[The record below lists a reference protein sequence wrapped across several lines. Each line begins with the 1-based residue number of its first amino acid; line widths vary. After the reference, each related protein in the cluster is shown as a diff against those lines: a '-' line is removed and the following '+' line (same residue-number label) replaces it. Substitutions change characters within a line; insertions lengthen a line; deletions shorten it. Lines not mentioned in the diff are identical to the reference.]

1 MGESQK
7 GHSGSK
13 VMDSFIWR
21 LFERLGAK
29 GVELVVSLVL
39 ANILDTEMF
48 GSIALVLVVINIM
61 QVFVDGGLGN
71 ALIQKKDS
79 DNKDFSTVFFF
90 NIVFCAILY
99 TILFFTAPYFAA
111 FYDDLS
117 LTPIIRVLGLTVV
130 ISGVKNVQIA
140 YVSKTMQFK
149 RFFFSTLGGTVF
161 AAIAGIYLALNG
173 YGMWALVVQS
183 VSNTAID
190 TIILWIT
197 VKWKP
202 EFYFSFKRLKVLFS
216 YGWKL
221 LVSQLLDT
229 GYNQLRSLIIGKKY
243 TKDDLAYYDRAN
255 QFPGFIT
262 ANINTS
268 IDSVLFPAM
277 SGVQDDRERIKAM
290 TKRAMKTSIFLMA
303 PMMAGLA
310 CCATPIVMLVLN
322 DSWLPLVP
330 YMIIL
335 CISYTFY
342 PLHTANLN
350 AIKAEGRSDK
360 FLILEIIKKVL
371 GMALLL
377 VSMWHG
383 VMAITLSMLVSDV
396 LCQIINSWPNKKLIN
411 YGYFEQLKD
420 ILPSIILAWVMGGAV
435 YCVNFLGL
443 HEFVTLAIQIP
454 LGVAIYTLGA
464 KLFKMESFD
473 YLLTVIKSI
482 IGKKEKTT

>member
-1 MGESQK
+1 
-7 GHSGSK
+7 
-13 VMDSFIWR
+13 
-21 LFERLGAK
+21 
-29 GVELVVSLVL
+29 
-39 ANILDTEMF
+39 
-48 GSIALVLVVINIM
+48 M
-61 QVFVDGGLGN
+61 QVFVDSGLGN

-161 AAIAGIYLALNG
+161 AAVAGIYLALNG

-202 EFYFSFKRLKVLFS
+202 EFYFSFKRLKILFQ

-229 GYNQLRSLIIGKKY
+229 GYAQIRSLIIGKKY

-277 SGVQDDRERIKAM
+277 SGVQDDKERVKAM

-310 CCATPIVMLVLN
+310 CCATPIVKLVLN

-330 YMIIL
+330 YMIVL
-335 CISYTFY
+335 CISYMFY

-350 AIKAEGRSDK
+350 AIKALGRSDK
-360 FLILEIIKKVL
+360 FLILEIIKKSV
-371 GMALLL
+371 GMVLLL
-377 VSMWHG
+377 ISMWHG
-383 VMAITLSMLVSDV
+383 VMAIALSMLASDII
-396 LCQIINSWPNKKLIN
+396 CQIINSWPNKKLIN
-411 YGYFEQLKD
+411 YGYLEQLKD
-420 ILPSIILAWVMGGAV
+420 ILPSIILAWVMGGIV

-443 HEFVTLAIQIP
+443 HEFITLAIQIP
-454 LGVAIYTLGA
+454 LGVAVYTLGA

>member
-1 MGESQK
+1 MGSEST
-7 GHSGSK
+7 GNK
-13 VMDSFIWR
+13 VMSSFLWR
-21 LFERLGAK
+21 LFERVGAK
-29 GVELVVSLVL
+29 GVELIVSLVL
-39 ANILDTEMF
+39 AKMLDQELF
-48 GSIALVLVVINIM
+48 GSIVLVLVVITIM
-61 QVFVDGGLGN
+61 QVFVDSGLGN

-90 NIVFCAILY
+90 NIVFCAVLY
-99 TILFFTAPYFAA
+99 TVLFFTAPAFAR

-117 LTPIIRVLGLTVV
+117 LTPVIRVLGLTVV

-149 RFFFSTLGGTVF
+149 RFFFSTLGGTIF
-161 AAIAGIYLALNG
+161 AAVAGLVLAFNG
-173 YGMWALVVQS
+173 YGIWAIVVQS

-190 TIILWIT
+190 TVILWIT

-202 EFYFSFKRLKVLFS
+202 DLYFSFKRLKVLFA

-229 GYNQLRSLIIGKKY
+229 GYTQLRSLIIGKKH
-243 TKDDLAYYDRAN
+243 TKEDLAYYDRAN

-277 SGVQDDRERIKAM
+277 SGVQDDKERVKSM
-290 TKRAMKTSIFLMA
+290 TRRAMKTSIFLMA
-303 PMMAGLA
+303 PMMAGLS
-310 CCATPIVMLVLN
+310 CCAVPLVKLLLN
-322 DSWLPLVP
+322 ETWLPLVP
-330 YMIIL
+330 YMIVL

-350 AIKAEGRSDK
+350 AIKALGRSDK
-360 FLILEIIKKVL
+360 FLILEIIKKAV
-371 GMALLL
+371 GITLLL
-377 VSMWHG
+377 ISMWHG
-383 VMAITLSMLVSDV
+383 VFAITLSLLVSDII
-396 LCQIINSWPNKKLIN
+396 CQVINSWPNRKLIN

-420 ILPSIILAWVMGGAV
+420 ILPSIIMAWVMGGIV

-443 HEFVTLAIQIP
+443 SDIITLLIQVP
-454 LGVAIYTLGA
+454 LGVVIYALGA
-464 KLFKMESFD
+464 KLFRMESFD
-473 YLLTVIKSI
+473 YLLDVIKSI
-482 IGKKEKTT
+482 IGKKEKTA

>member
-1 MGESQK
+1 MGESRK
-7 GHSGSK
+7 DHSGSK
-13 VMDSFIWR
+13 VMSGFIWR
-21 LFERLGAK
+21 LFERVGAK
-29 GVELVVSLVL
+29 GVELIVSLVL
-39 ANILDTEMF
+39 AKMLDTELF
-48 GSIALVLVVINIM
+48 GSIVLVLVVINIM
-61 QVFVDGGLGN
+61 QVFVDSGLGN

-90 NIVFCAILY
+90 NIVFCAVLY
-99 TILFFTAPYFAA
+99 TILYFTAPYFAA

-117 LTPIIRVLGLTVV
+117 LTPVIRVLGLTVV

-149 RFFFSTLGGTVF
+149 RFFFSTLGGTIF
-161 AAIAGIYLALNG
+161 AAIAGLVLAYNG
-173 YGMWALVVQS
+173 YGIWAIVVQS

-190 TIILWIT
+190 TVILWIT

-202 EFYFSFKRLKVLFS
+202 EFYFSFKRLKILFA

-229 GYNQLRSLIIGKKY
+229 GYTQLRSLIIGKKY

-277 SGVQDDRERIKAM
+277 SDVQDDKERVKSM

-303 PMMAGLA
+303 PMMAGLS
-310 CCATPIVMLVLN
+310 CCARPIVKLLLN
-322 DSWLPLVP
+322 ETWLPLIP
-330 YMIIL
+330 YMIVL

-350 AIKAEGRSDK
+350 AIKALGRSDK
-360 FLILEIIKKVL
+360 FLILEIIKKAV
-371 GMALLL
+371 GMVLLL
-377 VSMWHG
+377 VSMWYG
-383 VMAITLSMLVSDV
+383 VMAIAISLLVSDII
-396 LCQIINSWPNKKLIN
+396 CQIINSWPNKKLIN

-420 ILPSIILAWVMGGAV
+420 ITPSIILAWVMGGIV
-435 YCVNFLGL
+435 YCVSFLGL
-443 HEFVTLAIQIP
+443 NDILTLVIQIP

-473 YLLTVIKSI
+473 YLLVVIKSI
-482 IGKKEKTT
+482 IGKKETER

>member
-1 MGESQK
+1 MGESRK
-7 GHSGSK
+7 DHSGSK
-13 VMDSFIWR
+13 VMSGFIWR
-21 LFERLGAK
+21 LFERVGAK
-29 GVELVVSLVL
+29 GVELIVSLVL
-39 ANILDTEMF
+39 AKMLDTELF
-48 GSIALVLVVINIM
+48 GSIVLVLVVINIM
-61 QVFVDGGLGN
+61 QVFVDSGLGN

-90 NIVFCAILY
+90 NIVFCAVLY
-99 TILFFTAPYFAA
+99 TILYFTAPYFAA

-117 LTPIIRVLGLTVV
+117 LTPVIRVLGLTVV

-149 RFFFSTLGGTVF
+149 RFFFSTLGGTIF
-161 AAIAGIYLALNG
+161 AAIAGLVLAYNG
-173 YGMWALVVQS
+173 YGIWAIVVQS

-190 TIILWIT
+190 TVILWIT

-202 EFYFSFKRLKVLFS
+202 EFYFSFKRLKILFQ

-229 GYNQLRSLIIGKKY
+229 GYTQLRSLIIGKKY

-277 SGVQDDRERIKAM
+277 SDVQDDKERVKSM

-303 PMMAGLA
+303 PMMAGLS
-310 CCATPIVMLVLN
+310 CCARPIVKLLLN
-322 DSWLPLVP
+322 ETWLPLIP
-330 YMIIL
+330 YMIVL

-350 AIKAEGRSDK
+350 AIKALGRSDK
-360 FLILEIIKKVL
+360 FLILEIIKKAV
-371 GMALLL
+371 GMVLLL
-377 VSMWHG
+377 VSMWYG
-383 VMAITLSMLVSDV
+383 VMAIAISLLVSDII
-396 LCQIINSWPNKKLIN
+396 CQIINSWPNKKLIN

-420 ILPSIILAWVMGGAV
+420 ILPSIILAWVMGGIV
-435 YCVNFLGL
+435 YCVSFLGL
-443 HEFVTLAIQIP
+443 NDILTLLIQIP

-473 YLLTVIKSI
+473 YLLELIKSI